1 MKNLTKLIIADDHPL
16 FRKGLVDL
24 ISTTSQFSI
33 CGEADNGL
41 EAIDL
46 ILKKVPDIAI
56 LDINMPG
63 MNGFDVAQKAKSEH
77 LAVDIIILT
86 MYDEEEL
93 FNKAMDLGV
102 KGYLLKE
109 CAVKDILDC
118 IISVSEGKHYIS
130 PVISDY
136 LVNRSS
142 ILNVNANQRS
152 AIEKLTLTERQILQQ
167 IAENK
172 TSKEIADK
180 FFISIRTVDNHRM
193 NICNKL
199 SIHGS
204 NALLKFALE
213 NKHLF

>member
-1 MKNLTKLIIADDHPL
+1 MEKILNLLIADDHPI
-16 FRKGLVDL
+16 FRKGLVEL
-24 ISTTSQFSI
+24 ISESPEYEI
-33 CGEADNGL
+33 CGEAENGNVAL
-41 EAIDL
+41 EL
-46 ILKKVPDIAI
+46 IRSKTPSIAI

-63 MNGFDVAQKAKSEH
+63 MNGFDVLKAVGNEGLSTK
-77 LAVDIIILT
+77 IIFLT
-86 MYDEEEL
+86 MHNEEEL

-102 KGYLLKE
+102 KGYILKE
-109 CAVKDILDC
+109 CAAKDILDC
-118 IISVSEGKHYIS
+118 IHSVAEGRHYIS

-136 LVNRSS
+136 LVKRSTS
-142 ILNVNANQRS
+142 LQLDSNQKS
-152 AIEKLTLTERQILQQ
+152 AIEKLTPMEKQILSL
-167 IAENK
+167 IADNK
-172 TSKEIADK
+172 TSKDIADK

>member
-1 MKNLTKLIIADDHPL
+1 MDNNPKLIIADDHPI

-24 ISTTSQFSI
+24 ITSTTRFSI
-33 CGEADNGL
+33 CGEAENGNV
-41 EAIDL
+41 AFDL
-46 ILKKVPDIAI
+46 IKELTPDIAI

-63 MNGFDVAQKAKSEH
+63 MNGFDIAKKVKSEA
-77 LAVDIIILT
+77 LKVNIIFLT
-86 MYDEEEL
+86 MYNEEEL

-102 KGYLLKE
+102 KGYILKE

-118 IISVSEGKHYIS
+118 IQSVADGKYYIS

-136 LVNRSS
+136 LVNRSTVLK
-142 ILNVNANQRS
+142 IDEKQKS
-152 AIEKLTLTERQILQQ
+152 AIDKLTPTEKQILQL
-167 IAENK
+167 IAEDK

-180 FFISIRTVDNHRM
+180 LFISVRTVENHRM

-213 NKHLF
+213 NKQLF

>member
-1 MKNLTKLIIADDHPL
+1 MKNNIEIIIADDHPIY
-16 FRKGLVDL
+16 RKGLVEL
-24 ISTTSQFSI
+24 ISAISQFSI
-33 CGEADNGL
+33 CGEAEDGNAAM
-41 EAIDL
+41 EL
-46 ILKKVPDIAI
+46 ILKYNPAIAI

-63 MNGFDVAQKAKSEH
+63 LNGFDIAKKVKSQQ
-77 LAVDIIILT
+77 LPVKIIFLT
-86 MYDEEEL
+86 MYNEEEL

-102 KGYLLKE
+102 KGYILKE

-118 IISVSEGKHYIS
+118 IQSVAEGKHYIS
-130 PVISDY
+130 SVISDY

-142 ILNVNANQRS
+142 LLKINEGQKL
-152 AIEKLTLTERQILQQ
+152 AIEKLTPTEKQILQL
-167 IAENK
+167 IAEEK

-204 NALLKFALE
+204 NSLLKYALE
-213 NKHLF
+213 NKNFF

>member
-1 MKNLTKLIIADDHPL
+1 MEKKINIIIADDHPI
-16 FRKGLVDL
+16 FRKGLVEL
-24 ISTTSQFSI
+24 ISNVPQLSI
-33 CGEADNGL
+33 CGEAENGNYAL
-41 EAIDL
+41 EL
-46 ILKKVPDIAI
+46 IQKEKPSVAI
-56 LDINMPG
+56 LDINMPEL
-63 MNGFDVAQKAKSEH
+63 NGFEVAKNVKAQG
-77 LAVDIIILT
+77 LPVYLIFLT
-86 MYDEEEL
+86 MYNEEEL
-93 FNKAMDLGV
+93 FNKAMDLGIR
-102 KGYLLKE
+102 GYILKE

-118 IISVSEGKHYIS
+118 ILSVAEGKYYIS

-142 ILNVNANQRS
+142 MLKINEEQKSGL
-152 AIEKLTLTERQILQQ
+152 EKLTPTERQILKL

-172 TSKEIADK
+172 TSKEIAAR
-180 FFISIRTVDNHRM
+180 FFISTRTIDNHRM

>member
-1 MKNLTKLIIADDHPL
+1 MKKLTKLIIADDHPL

-24 ISTTSQFSI
+24 ISTISQFSI
-33 CGEADNGL
+33 CGQADDGI

-46 ILKKVPDIAI
+46 IKKNNPDIAI

-63 MNGFDVAQKAKSEH
+63 MNGFDVAKKIKSDK
-77 LAVDIIILT
+77 LAVDIIFLT
-86 MYDEEEL
+86 MYNEEEL

-102 KGYLLKE
+102 KGYILKE

-142 ILNVNANQRS
+142 ILNINENQKS
-152 AIEKLTLTERQILQQ
+152 GIDKLTPTEKQILQL

-180 FFISIRTVDNHRM
+180 YFISIRTVDNHRM

>member
-1 MKNLTKLIIADDHPL
+1 MDNAPKLIIADDHPI

-24 ISTTSQFSI
+24 ITSTTRFSI
-33 CGEADNGL
+33 CGEAENGNTAF
-41 EAIDL
+41 EL
-46 ILKKVPDIAI
+46 IKKLTPDIAI

-63 MNGFDVAQKAKSEH
+63 MNGFDIAKKVKSEEMT
-77 LAVDIIILT
+77 VNIIFLT
-86 MYDEEEL
+86 MYNEEEL

-102 KGYLLKE
+102 KGYILKE

-118 IISVSEGKHYIS
+118 IQSVADGKYYIS

-136 LVNRSS
+136 LVNRSTVLK
-142 ILNVNANQRS
+142 IDEKQKS
-152 AIEKLTLTERQILQQ
+152 AIEKLTPTEKQILKF
-167 IAENK
+167 IAEDK
-172 TSKEIADK
+172 TSKEIADRL
-180 FFISIRTVDNHRM
+180 FISVRTVENHRM

-204 NALLKFALE
+204 NALLKFSLE

>member
-1 MKNLTKLIIADDHPL
+1 MANNPKLIIADDHPI

-24 ISTTSQFSI
+24 ITSTTRFSI
-33 CGEADNGL
+33 CGEAENGNTAF
-41 EAIDL
+41 EL
-46 ILKKVPDIAI
+46 IKKLTPDIAI

-63 MNGFDVAQKAKSEH
+63 MNGFDIAKKVKYEEIK
-77 LAVDIIILT
+77 VNIIFLT
-86 MYDEEEL
+86 MYNEEEL

-102 KGYLLKE
+102 KGYILKE

-118 IISVSEGKHYIS
+118 IQSVADGKYYIS

-136 LVNRSS
+136 LVNRSTVLK
-142 ILNVNANQRS
+142 IDEQQKS
-152 AIEKLTLTERQILQQ
+152 AIEKLTPTEKQILKF
-167 IAENK
+167 IAEDK
-172 TSKEIADK
+172 TSKEIADRL
-180 FFISIRTVDNHRM
+180 FISVRTVENHRM

-204 NALLKFALE
+204 NALLKFSLE

>member
-1 MKNLTKLIIADDHPL
+1 MEKKINILVADDHPI
-16 FRKGLVDL
+16 FRKGLVEL
-24 ISTTSQFSI
+24 ISDVPQLFV
-33 CGEADNGL
+33 CGEAEDGNS
-41 EAIDL
+41 AIEL
-46 ILKKVPDIAI
+46 IQLTKPSIAI

-63 MNGFDVAQKAKSEH
+63 MNGFDVAKEVRSLK
-77 LAVDIIILT
+77 LPVFIIFLT
-86 MYDEEEL
+86 MYNEEEL

-102 KGYLLKE
+102 RGYILKE
-109 CAVKDILDC
+109 CAAKDILDC
-118 IISVSEGKHYIS
+118 ILSVAKGKHYIS

-136 LVNRSS
+136 LVNRSMVMK
-142 ILNVNANQRS
+142 ITEERKS
-152 AIEKLTLTERQILQQ
+152 AIEKLTPMEKQILSL
-167 IAENK
+167 IAEDK

-213 NKHLF
+213 NKHHF

>member
-1 MKNLTKLIIADDHPL
+1 MKNVTKLIIADDHPL

-24 ISTTSQFSI
+24 ISTIPQFSI
-33 CGEADNGL
+33 CAEADDGIQAL
-41 EAIDL
+41 EL
-46 ILKKVPDIAI
+46 IKKNVPDIAI

-63 MNGFDVAQKAKSEH
+63 MNGFDVAKKVKAEQPSIN
-77 LAVDIIILT
+77 IIFLT
-86 MYDEEEL
+86 MYNEEEL
-93 FNKAMDLGV
+93 FNKAMELGV
-102 KGYLLKE
+102 KGYVLKE

-118 IISVSEGKHYIS
+118 IIAVSEGKHYIS
-130 PVISDY
+130 AVISDY

-142 ILNVNANQRS
+142 AMNTNEEHKS
-152 AIEKLTLTERQILQQ
+152 AIDKLTPTEKQILEQ

-180 FFISIRTVDNHRM
+180 YFISIRTVENHRM

-204 NALLKFALE
+204 NALLKYALE

>member
-1 MKNLTKLIIADDHPL
+1 MKNKINIIIADDHPI
-16 FRKGLVDL
+16 FRRGLVEL
-24 ISTTSQFSI
+24 ISVIPQFSI
-33 CGEADNGL
+33 CGEAEDGNAAM
-41 EAIDL
+41 EL
-46 ILKKVPDIAI
+46 IQKQNPKIAI

-63 MNGFDVAQKAKSEH
+63 MNGFDIAKKVKAQK
-77 LAVDIIILT
+77 LPVNIIFLT
-86 MYDEEEL
+86 MYNEEEL

-102 KGYLLKE
+102 KGYILKE
-109 CAVKDILDC
+109 CAAKDILDC
-118 IISVSEGKHYIS
+118 VQSVAEGKHYIS

-136 LVNRSS
+136 LVNRSLVLK
-142 ILNVNANQRS
+142 INENQKS
-152 AIEKLTLTERQILQQ
+152 AIEKLTPMEKQILKL
-167 IAENK
+167 IAEDK